1 MTAYIDK
8 VNTHKN
14 RTSEMMLD
22 MQEKHISYIWKISA
36 LLSLIGI
43 VGILGL
49 QVGSW
54 LTVVP
59 TEYMFTRP
67 VEVSV
72 DDITFVLP
80 LGGGVSGHLMA
91 FVRAYRLHWLLHLS
105 RALAI
110 GGGVIFLASFT
121 LYKHA
126 KRISYLN

>member
-1 MTAYIDK
+1 
-8 VNTHKN
+8 
-14 RTSEMMLD
+14 

-43 VGILGL
+43 VGLIGL
-49 QVGSW
+49 LAGST
-54 LTVVP
+54 LTTVSIG
-59 TEYMFTRP
+59 YMFIP
-67 VEVSV
+67 ANPPI
-72 DDITFVLP
+72 DDTTFLLP

-91 FVRAYRLHWLLHLS
+91 FVRAYRLQWLLHLS

-110 GGGVIFLASFT
+110 GGGGVFLASFT